1 MVVVVISSD
10 VSAKDQSAIGSSTCG
25 FRRGLIKLH
34 KSAAHPA
41 APAAPA
47 ALGEVSKDRG
57 KKLRPQQQADHFAQ
71 VVSVLVDIFVDML
84 FYNVL

>member
-41 APAAPA
+41 APAA
-47 ALGEVSKDRG
+47 LGEVSKERG

-84 FYNVL
+84 LYNVL